1 MYLKGEKLFLK
12 NKKTATLI
20 YVKEKRI
27 QNQSECESDLA
38 RQSFRS

>member
-1 MYLKGEKLFLK
+1 MYLKGEKLFQK

-27 QNQSECESDLA
+27 QNQSDSVKVI
-38 RQSFRS
+38 